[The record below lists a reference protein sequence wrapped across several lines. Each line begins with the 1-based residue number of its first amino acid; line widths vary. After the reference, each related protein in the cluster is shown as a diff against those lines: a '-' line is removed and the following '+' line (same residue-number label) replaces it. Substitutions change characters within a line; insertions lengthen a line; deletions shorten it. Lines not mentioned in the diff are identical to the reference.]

1 MELTKTFET
10 AHAPDTVWRGL
21 SDVRLVASCLPG
33 ASIVEEISPDQYKG
47 KLAIKVGPLAASFD
61 GLIAIERKPE
71 EKIAIVTG
79 KGADVKSS
87 SRVTAKMTYQVRPS
101 QATPGASQVDIH
113 SDINLAGALAQ
124 FGKAA
129 VMQEIANRMTNAF
142 VQQFEA
148 QLAHDEAS
156 FAADAADAAAMVETS
171 GAAESSHASGVHDAA
186 GVGAT
191 NGGATKAGAT
201 SMGTAAGMEQPQRQQ
216 PAPPPRPR
224 PLPTTPNQLDAGNLL
239 WSILKD
245 KITGFFRKLLGR

>member
-1 MELTKTFET
+1 MELTRKFET
-10 AHAPDTVWRGL
+10 AHSPDTVWRGL

-33 ASIVEEISPDQYKG
+33 ASIVEEISPDAYKG

-71 EKIAIVTG
+71 ERIAIVTG

-87 SRVTAKMTYQVRPS
+87 SRVNAKMTYQVRPS
-101 QATPGASQVDIH
+101 EANPGASQVDIH

-148 QLAHDEAS
+148 QLAHDEAAS
-156 FAADAADAAAMVETS
+156 APAEAAQAEAS
-171 GAAESSHASGVHDAA
+171 GASDSVRSVDAPGGDAPMESSQMKPQPSQF
-186 GVGAT
+186 
-191 NGGATKAGAT
+191 
-201 SMGTAAGMEQPQRQQ
+201 QPQAQPQTPQPTPQQ
-216 PAPPPRPR
+216 QAMPQRPR

-245 KITGFFRKLLGR
+245 KITGFFSKLFRR

>member
-1 MELTKTFET
+1 MELTKTFEM
-10 AHAPDTVWRGL
+10 AHSPDTVWRGL

-79 KGADVKSS
+79 KGADAKSS
-87 SRVTAKMTYQVRPS
+87 SRVNAKMTYQVRPS
-101 QATPGASQVDIH
+101 EATPGASQVDIH

-148 QLAHDEAS
+148 QLAHDEAVNAPPPAEIVQS
-156 FAADAADAAAMVETS
+156 S
-171 GAAESSHASGVHDAA
+171 GASDASQASGAQDAA
-186 GVGAT
+186 GVGA
-191 NGGATKAGAT
+191 
-201 SMGTAAGMEQPQRQQ
+201 AARMESSQMQSAPQSQQQSPQQ
-216 PAPPPRPR
+216 PVPPRPR

-245 KITGFFRKLLGR
+245 RIAGFFRKLFRR